1 MRQIRNK
8 KFLNRNNKC
17 NFAPIKDVNNKI
29 KYNNLKGKQMKKD
42 LLRFGLLS
50 LLLVFAFIAKAQNV
64 TAVWD
69 FQNNLP
75 EGINTA
81 ANFQG
86 KEGDL
91 ASTVEGITMHINA
104 TQGKLKGRT
113 SDAQFNTGAILQI
126 PVKSANDVVTVTT
139 YPNYHNLTVG
149 GKAATAD
156 VTEYNAT
163 SAEVAKGY
171 VEVNATAQSYLYQ
184 IKVVHVSAIQEKALY
199 TTDFTEWKKVDGK
212 TANNTV
218 VDLKT
223 LYSKEVFTMTLN
235 GVEINP
241 TGTNAKFADRTGYM
255 KTLKYTGEYSA
266 AEPSAVT
273 SALASITKITLHQAA
288 TGGKRGIK
296 VSVKGDCDADWVA
309 IHNVSIVTQ
318 GGEDLTLDV
327 NRTNCQI
334 KFEGFTLSQNAF
346 VTDLAIYGNVDMSK
360 TPMLGTF
367 SLNGTNYSAVD
378 IFKED
383 ASGKQLATLLVSKKA
398 TLISETNPL
407 TDLVAANGTIK
418 STTYTTTGEGTDQK
432 TVVTIVVE
440 ANSDEVTYEL
450 TVGFKPDFTLT
461 YYNIDGTTAIG
472 TQKVEQDANIEKFQ
486 KDAEEQV
493 TVVEGKKFRGWA
505 TDLKKD
511 SKKFTTSSVITADT
525 KLYAVVT
532 DIETANKAA
541 RYDYDLQKEGFCADD
556 HEAFCV
562 EGNGKWHDVTHGW
575 TFSAGDKIKILMGG
589 KGYIKMNLCKFSTTG
604 NITLT
609 DPKGTEIASVDAKAS
624 TDGLITILQN
634 TSTESG
640 EYTLT
645 FAANAY
651 LHSLSIVNMTEPA
664 YTQEGNWYTVKAGN
678 AQSFITTLETV
689 NAANAAADAPRSYIF
704 LPNGT
709 YDLGDKCLTQIS
721 GNNISII
728 GESMD
733 NTIIVNKP
741 AIENE
746 GIGTTATLLNLS
758 NNLYLQDITLKDALD
773 YYHTESAGRAVCL
786 QDRGTKTI
794 CKNVKMLSYQ
804 DTYYSNEPNGKGQ
817 FYFED
822 SEIHGTVDYI
832 CGGGDVYFNRVLFV
846 NESRKEGVKNG
857 TDVIAAPNSK
867 SEWGYIFKDCTIENK
882 AANFSLGRSW
892 NNIARLTW
900 LNTTINQKDE
910 ILNDGTKY
918 AYFDIAA
925 MDAAIADK
933 FRLDVLK
940 DAEGNTF
947 SPEEKKVLFKDK
959 NGKTKAAEENIIL
972 TAEEAATYTL
982 DAVFGE
988 WKPAVLST
996 QAAATAAT
1004 LDSDKLSWTGDAQMY
1019 LVSKDGKFF
1028 ALTTEKSVNLNG
1040 EKGTFAVRAANQMGG
1055 FGATAN
1061 SVSTG
1066 IRNITSATEAAV
1078 IKTAIYAA
1086 DGTQLTNLQK
1096 GINIIVKTL
1105 ADGSK
1110 KTSKVIV
1117 K

>member
-1 MRQIRNK
+1 MKRN
-8 KFLNRNNKC
+8 
-17 NFAPIKDVNNKI
+17 
-29 KYNNLKGKQMKKD
+29 
-42 LLRFGLLS
+42 LLRLGLLS

-91 ASTVEGITMHINA
+91 ASTVEGITMHVNA

-113 SDAQFNTGAILQI
+113 SDVQFNAGTILQI
-126 PVKSANDVVTVTT
+126 PVKSANDVVTVTS
-139 YPNYHNLTVG
+139 YPNYYNLTVG
-149 GKAATAD
+149 GKAATED

-171 VEVNATAQSYLYQ
+171 VEVVATGQSYLYQ

-212 TANNTV
+212 TANNTL

-223 LYSKEVFTMTLN
+223 LYSKEAFSMTLN

-255 KTLKYTGEYSA
+255 KTLKYTGEYST

-273 SALASITKITLHQAA
+273 SPLASITKITLHQAA
-288 TGGKRGIK
+288 TGGTRGIK
-296 VSVKGDCDADWVA
+296 VSVKGDGDADWVA
-309 IHNVSIVTQ
+309 IHNVSIVTT

-360 TPMLGTF
+360 TPMLDSF
-367 SLNGTNYSAVD
+367 SLNGTKYSAVD

-383 ASGKQLATLLVSKKA
+383 ASGKQFATLLVSKK
-398 TLISETNPL
+398 TNLISETNPL
-407 TDLVAANGTIK
+407 TDIVAANGNIK
-418 STTYTTTGEGTDQK
+418 STTYTTTGEGADQK

-440 ANSDEVTYEL
+440 SNGDEVTYEL
-450 TVGFKPDFTLT
+450 TVAFKPDFTLT

-472 TQKVEQDANIEKFQ
+472 TQKVEQDANIANFKEGIEDK
-486 KDAEEQV
+486 V
-493 TVVEGKKFRGWA
+493 TVAEGKKFRGWA

-532 DIETANKAA
+532 DIETASETV
-541 RYDYDLQKEGFCADD
+541 RYDYDLQKEGFDIND
-556 HEAFCV
+556 HEAISV
-562 EGNGKWHDVTHGW
+562 EGKGKWHDTTHGW
-575 TFSAGDKIKILMGG
+575 TFTAGDKIKILMGG
-589 KGYIKMNLCKFSTTG
+589 KGYIKMNLCQYSKTG
-604 NITLT
+604 KIILL
-609 DPKGTEIASVDAKAS
+609 DPKGNEVSSIDAKP
-624 TDGLITILQN
+624 TKDGNLGILQN
-634 TSTESG
+634 ESTESG

-645 FAANAY
+645 FDADTY
-651 LHSLSIVNMTEPA
+651 IHSLSIVNMTTPA
-664 YTQEGNWYTVKAGN
+664 YTQNGNWMEVKAGD
-678 AQSFITTLETV
+678 AQGFITALEIANGNNVET
-689 NAANAAADAPRSYIF
+689 NAARTYIF

-709 YDLGDKCLTQIS
+709 YDLGDKCLTPIS

-741 AIENE
+741 EVE
-746 GIGTTATLLNLS
+746 GIGVTATLFNTS
-758 NNLYLQDITLKDALD
+758 TGLYMQDLTLKNA
-773 YYHTESAGRAVCL
+773 YPFNNSTGRAVCL
-786 QDRGTKTI
+786 QDRGTQTI

-804 DTYYSNEPNGKGQ
+804 DTYYSNNNNGQ
-817 FYFED
+817 YYFEGSD
-822 SEIHGTVDYI
+822 IHGIVDFI
-832 CGGGDVYFNRVLFV
+832 CGGGDVFFNKCTLTL
-846 NESRKEGVKNG
+846 EPGKGSYITAPYTDG
-857 TDVIAAPNSK
+857 TDY
-867 SEWGYIFKDCTIENK
+867 GYVFDGCKIVGSATDSFT
-882 AANFSLGRSW
+882 FGRSW
-892 NNIARLTW
+892 GGTAKCAFLNTILDKNAAANIASTRWTTGGMNVVAKNFFEY
-900 LNTTINQKDE
+900 NTVDE
-910 ILNDGTKY
+910 NGKVISPAEN
-918 AYFDIAA
+918 IV
-925 MDAAIADK
+925 K
-933 FRLDVLK
+933 F
-940 DAEGNTF
+940 T
-947 SPEEKKVLFKDK
+947 KDK
-959 NGKTKAAEENIIL
+959 EVSEYNTIITAEKAAEF
-972 TAEEAATYTL
+972 TL
-982 DAVFGE
+982 DAVFGD
-988 WKPAVLST
+988 WKPANLSA

-1004 LDSDKLSWTGDAQMY
+1004 LDNDKLSWTGDAQMY
-1019 LVSKDGKFF
+1019 LVAKDGKFF

-1040 EKGTFAVRAANQMGG
+1040 EKGTFTVRAANQMGG

-1066 IRNITSATEAAV
+1066 IQNIASATDAAV

-1086 DGTQLTNLQK
+1086 DGTQLSNLQK

>member
-1 MRQIRNK
+1 MKRN
-8 KFLNRNNKC
+8 
-17 NFAPIKDVNNKI
+17 
-29 KYNNLKGKQMKKD
+29 
-42 LLRFGLLS
+42 LLRLGLLS

-91 ASTVEGITMHINA
+91 ASTIEGITMHINA

-113 SDAQFNTGAILQI
+113 SDVQFNAGTILQI
-126 PVKSANDVVTVTT
+126 PVKSANDVVTVTS

-149 GKAATAD
+149 GKAATED

-171 VEVNATAQSYLYQ
+171 VEVVATGQSYLYQ

-199 TTDFTEWKKVDGK
+199 TTDFTEWKKIDGK
-212 TANNTV
+212 TANNTL

-223 LYSKEVFTMTLN
+223 LYSKEAFTMTLN

-241 TGTNAKFADRTGYM
+241 TGTNTKFADRTGYM
-255 KTLKYTGEYSA
+255 KTLKYTGEYST

-273 SALASITKITLHQAA
+273 SPLASITKITLHQAA
-288 TGGKRGIK
+288 TGGTRGIK
-296 VSVKGDCDADWVA
+296 VSVKGDGDADWA
-309 IHNVSIVTQ
+309 TIHNVSIATTS
-318 GGEDLTLDV
+318 GEDLTLDV

-334 KFEGFTLSQNAF
+334 KFEGFKLSQNAY

-367 SLNGTNYSAVD
+367 SLNGTKYSAVD

-383 ASGKQLATLLVSKKA
+383 ASGKQLATLLVSKK
-398 TLISETNPL
+398 TNLISETNPL
-407 TDLVAANGTIK
+407 TNIVAANGNIK
-418 STTYTTTGEGTDQK
+418 STTYTTTGEGADQK

-440 ANSDEVTYEL
+440 SNGDEVTYEL
-450 TVGFKPDFTLT
+450 TVAFKPDFTLT

-486 KDAEEQV
+486 EGMEEKV
-493 TVVEGKKFRGWA
+493 TVAEGKKFRGWA
-505 TDLKKD
+505 TDQKKD

-525 KLYAVVT
+525 KLYALVT
-532 DIETANKAA
+532 DIEIASETA
-541 RYDYDLQKEGFCADD
+541 RYDYDLLKEGFDIND
-556 HEAFCV
+556 HEAISV
-562 EGNGKWHDVTHGW
+562 EGKGKWHDTTHGW
-575 TFSAGDKIKILMGG
+575 TFAAGDKIKILMGG
-589 KGYIKMNLCKFSTTG
+589 KGYIKMNLCKYSTTG

-609 DPKGTEIASVDAKAS
+609 APDGTTIASVDAKAS
-624 TDGLITILQN
+624 TDGIITILQN
-634 TSTESG
+634 TSTASG

-664 YTQEGNWYTVKAGN
+664 YTQEGNWYTVKAGD

-689 NAANAAADAPRSYIF
+689 NAANAAADDPRSYIF

-709 YDLGDKCLTQIS
+709 YDLGDKCLTLIS

-741 AIENE
+741 EVE
-746 GIGTTATLLNLS
+746 GIGVTATLYNTS
-758 NNLYLQDITLKDALD
+758 TGLYMQDLTLKNA
-773 YYHTESAGRAVCL
+773 YPFNNSTGRAVCL
-786 QDRGTKTI
+786 QDKGTQTI

-804 DTYYSNEPNGKGQ
+804 DTYYSNNNKGQ
-817 FYFED
+817 YYFEGSD
-822 SEIHGTVDYI
+822 IHGIVDFI
-832 CGGGDVYFNRVLFV
+832 CGGGDVFFNKCTLTL
-846 NESRKEGVKNG
+846 EPGKGSYITAPYTDG
-857 TDVIAAPNSK
+857 TDY
-867 SEWGYIFKDCTIENK
+867 GYVFDGCKIVGSATDSFT
-882 AANFSLGRSW
+882 FGRSW
-892 NNIARLTW
+892 GGTAKCAFLNTILDKNAAANIASTRWTTDGMNVVAKNFFEY
-900 LNTTINQKDE
+900 NTVDE
-910 ILNDGTKY
+910 NGKVISPAEN
-918 AYFDIAA
+918 IV
-925 MDAAIADK
+925 K
-933 FRLDVLK
+933 F
-940 DAEGNTF
+940 T
-947 SPEEKKVLFKDK
+947 KDK
-959 NGKTKAAEENIIL
+959 EVSEYNTIITAEKAAEFNL
-972 TAEEAATYTL
+972 NK
-982 DAVFGE
+982 VFTN
-988 WKPAVLST
+988 WKPADLASQT
-996 QAAATAAT
+996 TATAAT
-1004 LDSDKLSWTGDAQMY
+1004 LGNDKLSWTGDAQMY
-1019 LVSKDGKFF
+1019 LVAKDGKFF

-1040 EKGTFAVRAANQMGG
+1040 EKGTFTVRAANQMGG
-1055 FGATAN
+1055 FGATTN

-1066 IRNITSATEAAV
+1066 IRNITSATAAV

-1086 DGTQLTNLQK
+1086 DGTQLSNLQK